1 MYALLFHLCFNIL
14 TPLIYYIIM
23 LVKVIGS
30 SSFSYRQYIKWETLF
45 LIICPLEF
53 EIKRSAPISQ

>member
-30 SSFSYRQYIKWETLF
+30 IPF
-45 LIICPLEF
+45 LIDSILSEKHF
-53 EIKRSAPISQ
+53 S